1 MSATL
6 RAKSNAM
13 CAACY
18 DRLMG
23 RSVQT
28 SAEKLDG
35 LKLKIGI
42 RSTSAETVKCGCP
55 GDRDDSRL
63 DNSYTDRS
71 TRGIVG
77 PSNTRA
83 AQGAILHNINA
94 VDTRD

>member
-1 MSATL
+1 MRCVL
-6 RAKSNAM
+6 RQADGSK
-13 CAACY
+13 CANE
-18 DRLMG
+18 R
-23 RSVQT
+23 
-28 SAEKLDG
+28 EKMDG

-42 RSTSAETVKCGCP
+42 KSTSAEAVKCGCR
-55 GDRDDSRL
+55 GDRDNSRL